1 VRPLVPIVDS
11 IKGLASNGMTTRRSV
26 RGRGGLWFYLVAS
39 LFLLILEAFG
49 ATMPGQIRGV
59 ANDLVAPVLNLLER
73 PLRYVQ
79 SGMERF
85 AGVSDIYQENNEL
98 RGENDRL
105 KQWREAAMQLSRE
118 NEQLRLILKVPK
130 REVPA
135 AATARVIGVGGGPFE
150 RSVLTNAG
158 TLDGVVAGLPVV
170 DDDGL
175 IGRVLHTGRW
185 TSRILLITDINSRV
199 PVRIERTGDLAI
211 AEGQN
216 ENYLRLRFLAAEAD
230 VKIGDRI
237 LTSGHGGAFP
247 PDLPIATV
255 SKVDNDYLFLEPVG
269 SLGQL
274 DYVRIMDYHAVP
286 DTDIVLLGEE
296 AEGQP

>member
-1 VRPLVPIVDS
+1 
-11 IKGLASNGMTTRRSV
+11 MTTRRSV